1 MDHKKIFFISSESN
15 LKEIRFFDGYAFSNV
30 DLIVGNKG
38 FSDFCK
44 DGKQLNG
51 YEDGNYVLFEQ
62 LSDTLYK
69 LSRDYHGY
77 YPLFY
82 YKSEDYWCISN
93 SIIYIAECLKSKD
106 IAFSYDESNIEIWK
120 SELALALQ
128 LSSHNTFIREIKVLP
143 VNRDIIIF
151 KSTDENKIALNKR
164 GKNELIE
171 DNYDDALRE
180 CLKIWGSRYLTI
192 LSNENIALHQDLTG
206 GLDSRSIFSFI
217 VKDMGLI
224 ADSLKTGRLK
234 INSEPAKTK
243 DFEIA
248 QRLLNLFDIDVNSRI
263 NKKYMVDKVSSEE
276 AYATW
281 KYFNVGR
288 YSPIIFPIYNF
299 NPSVIELGGEGG
311 EDNRNF
317 YGKQP
322 DGSFEEF
329 HTYINKYKHY
339 FSTEERYAQWLGQV
353 KESLSVLK
361 EDSELDPSILHYKE
375 FRSNAHTSKNPKSRF
390 KFGVLGSKYF
400 DSISQLSSVEKTK
413 TGQVL
418 YDLIY
423 SNCNR
428 LLYIPFDEEKKGM
441 SDENISKLT
450 SIDNS
455 FSLRSGKIY
464 SDNHQSTSEYLV
476 DIPVGSDLASN
487 PLQILSD
494 KAFKS
499 LETNK
504 DSIEYFFGKSYVD
517 KYYKKFQEIDF
528 DKQKGNLHTK
538 GVFLHALILI
548 DTISETQSGKK

>member
-1 MDHKKIFFISSESN
+1 M
-15 LKEIRFFDGYAFSNV
+15 
-30 DLIVGNKG
+30 
-38 FSDFCK
+38 
-44 DGKQLNG
+44 
-51 YEDGNYVLFEQ
+51 
-62 LSDTLYK
+62 
-69 LSRDYHGY
+69 
-77 YPLFY
+77 
-82 YKSEDYWCISN
+82 
-93 SIIYIAECLKSKD
+93 
-106 IAFSYDESNIEIWK
+106 
-120 SELALALQ
+120 
-128 LSSHNTFIREIKVLP
+128 
-143 VNRDIIIF
+143 
-151 KSTDENKIALNKR
+151 
-164 GKNELIE
+164 
-171 DNYDDALRE
+171 
-180 CLKIWGSRYLTI
+180 KIWGSRYLTI

-494 KAFKS
+494 NALKS

-548 DTISETQSGKK
+548 DTISEIQSGKK